1 MHRSGDAVFAP
12 SCASI
17 RSGDGVMMVMRRREG
32 EKILIGD
39 NISIHIAH
47 IGRNK
52 VKIAIEAPR
61 EIAIVAEE
69 MKVVRDEN
77 LASASV
83 NVAALYSKIF
93 PQTSPASSDM

>member
-1 MHRSGDAVFAP
+1 
-12 SCASI
+12 
-17 RSGDGVMMVMRRREG
+17 MMVMRRREG

-61 EIAIVAEE
+61 EILIVAEE
-69 MKVVRDEN
+69 MQVVRDEN
-77 LASASV
+77 
-83 NVAALYSKIF
+83 VAAAAVNLAVLHSKIF
-93 PQTSPASSDM
+93 PQISRPANDM

>member
-1 MHRSGDAVFAP
+1 
-12 SCASI
+12 
-17 RSGDGVMMVMRRREG
+17 MMVMRRREG

-39 NISIHIAH
+39 DIVIHIAH

-61 EIAIVAEE
+61 AISIVAEE
-69 MKVVRDEN
+69 MKVVREEN

-83 NVAALYSKIF
+83 DMALLHRKIF
-93 PQTSPASSDM
+93 PQNSSIPSDM